1 MDPRRGAEHTY
12 RLRLEAASVSAEEGA
27 TLTAEKHRQMFTAF
41 VDGGWPISTA
51 TSTAATSTQGRT

>member
-51 TSTAATSTQGRT
+51 T